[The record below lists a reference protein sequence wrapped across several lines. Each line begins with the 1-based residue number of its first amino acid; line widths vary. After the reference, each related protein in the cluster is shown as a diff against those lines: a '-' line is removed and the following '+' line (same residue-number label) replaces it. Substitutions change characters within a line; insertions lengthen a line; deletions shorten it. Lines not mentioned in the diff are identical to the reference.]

1 MKIIFYSY
9 SGVHSAVL
17 AGAAYLGLISA
28 PKAASVQFSEVPF
41 FGCKETK
48 SQLRF
53 LGDDQAGNQIF
64 ALGVKGE
71 MELIPRSIKN
81 FLHLMGVPPHDLLLI
96 NTFPCLSILSKWGE
110 RLARWGFTGTGNFL
124 ARQGLKKDFHLLLE
138 ILPKYLKNSQS

>member
-28 PKAASVQFSEVPF
+28 PKAASVKFSEVPF
-41 FGCKETK
+41 FGCKERK

-53 LGDDQAGNQIF
+53 LGDDQEGNQIF

-71 MELIPRSIKN
+71 MELIPRSIEN
-81 FLHLMGVPPHDLLLI
+81 FLQLMGVSPHDLLMI
-96 NTFPCLSILSKWGE
+96 NTYPCLCILSKWGE
-110 RLARWGFTGTGNFL
+110 RLARWGFTTTGNFL
-124 ARQGLKKDFHLLLE
+124 AQQGLKKDYHLLLK
-138 ILPKYLKNSQS
+138 IPSKYRKDSQS